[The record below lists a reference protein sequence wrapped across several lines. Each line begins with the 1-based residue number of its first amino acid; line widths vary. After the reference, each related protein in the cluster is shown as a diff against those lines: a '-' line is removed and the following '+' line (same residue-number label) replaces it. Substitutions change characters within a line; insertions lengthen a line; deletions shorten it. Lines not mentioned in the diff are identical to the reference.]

1 MPTFLFRFWAL
12 LIAILGLGLAQA
24 EVALASTFEV
34 NPIRLSLS
42 EASTSQL
49 LTVRNVS
56 KEPLRFQVSA
66 HAWKQ
71 DRAGAVKLSSTQDIV
86 FFPSMLTI
94 KPGETRNIRVGT
106 LHAFGAKEQ
115 TYRIFV
121 EELPP
126 LATTVSNGIRVL
138 SRFGIPV
145 FLQPTTPLAPAP
157 QIRGL
162 VMKGRTLSFAIE
174 NTGNAHFL
182 TERVRI
188 QAQNQAGSVLLE
200 QELPAWYVLAGG
212 GRDYTFDLP
221 IPLCGASKL
230 VVMVEAEKH
239 PFQSEV
245 AISPD
250 ACVK

>member
-12 LIAILGLGLAQA
+12 FIAILGLGLAQA

-34 NPIRLSLS
+34 HPVRLSLS
-42 EASTSQL
+42 ESSTSGL

-56 KEPLRFQVSA
+56 LEPIRFQVSA

-71 DRAGAVKLSSTQDIV
+71 DRAGAVKLSPTQDIV
-86 FFPSMLTI
+86 FFPSMLII

-106 LHAFGAKEQ
+106 LHAFGPKEQ
-115 TYRIFV
+115 SYRIFV

-126 LATTVSNGIRVL
+126 LAATISNGIRVL

-145 FLQPTTPLAPAP
+145 FLQPTTALSPAP

-162 VMKGRTLSFAIE
+162 VMNGRTLSFAIE

-182 TERVRI
+182 TQSVRI
-188 QAQNQAGSVLLE
+188 QAKNQSGGVLLDH
-200 QELPAWYVLAGG
+200 ELPAWYILAGG
-212 GRDYTFDLP
+212 GRDYEFDLP
-221 IPLCGASKL
+221 IPLCGASRL
-230 VVMVEAEKH
+230 VVMMEAEKH
-239 PFQSEV
+239 PFRSEITV
-245 AISPD
+245 SPD
-250 ACVK
+250 ACAQ

>member
-1 MPTFLFRFWAL
+1 MPMFLFRFWAL

-42 EASTSQL
+42 ESSTSGL

-56 KEPLRFQVSA
+56 QEPLRFQVSA
-66 HAWKQ
+66 HAWQQ
-71 DRAGAVKLSSTQDIV
+71 DRAGAIKLSATQDIV
-86 FFPSMLTI
+86 FFPAMLTV

-106 LHAFGAKEQ
+106 LHAFGPKEQ
-115 TYRIFV
+115 SYRIFV

-126 LATTVSNGIRVL
+126 LAGTVSNGIPVL

-145 FLQPTTPLAPAP
+145 FLQPTTALAPAP

-174 NTGNAHFL
+174 NAGNAHFL
-182 TERVRI
+182 TQRVRI
-188 QAQNQAGSVLLE
+188 QAQDQAGSILLE
-200 QELPAWYVLAGG
+200 RELPAWYVLAGA
-212 GRDYTFDLP
+212 GRDYAFDLP
-221 IPLCGASKL
+221 TPLCGASRL
-230 VVMVEAEKH
+230 VVLIEAEKH

-245 AISPD
+245 AMPPD
-250 ACVK
+250 ACKP